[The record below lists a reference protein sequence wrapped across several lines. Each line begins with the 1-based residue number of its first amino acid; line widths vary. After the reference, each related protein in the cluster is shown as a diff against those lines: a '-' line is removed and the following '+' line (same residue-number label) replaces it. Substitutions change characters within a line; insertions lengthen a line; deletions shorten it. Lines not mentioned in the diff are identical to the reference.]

1 MWFSQMYRENS
12 LFSLLFDMMERISCQ
27 IVEQNE
33 LLISG
38 NLDDKDTRFTEN
50 YLDILRR
57 RKRIVMSEINNQIIG
72 GNNE

>member
-1 MWFSQMYRENS
+1 MHRENT
-12 LFSLLFDMMERISCQ
+12 LFSVLFDMMERISCQ

-38 NLDDKDTRFTEN
+38 NLDDKETRFTEN

>member
-1 MWFSQMYRENS
+1 MYRENT
-12 LFSLLFDMMERISCQ
+12 LFSVLFDMMERISCQ

-38 NLDDKDTRFTEN
+38 NLDDKETRFTEN